1 MPFSILSIWAAR
13 LLEVL
18 GDALVR
24 STVLAL
30 VCLLMSFLLRRRTAA
45 LRHLLW
51 HGVLLTLLL
60 LPVLSLVLPPLRR
73 PALVVTR
80 TAQEIV
86 AGGANRGA
94 PAGAVPAFTPGTRFG
109 DSFDSS
115 RTAMVILV
123 LAGLYLAGVVAL
135 LFRLAAGL
143 YRLHR
148 LSARSQGILDA
159 DLREQIHSIWL
170 ADLWSV
176 KPRVLESAE
185 VSVPLT
191 LGLSEP
197 VVILPC
203 SWRQWDR
210 VKREAVLIHEL
221 AHAGRND
228 TRTLALASLAT
239 CLYWFHPLAW
249 ILKRHLA
256 LLAEQSCDEQVVRSL
271 DCERYAGILVDIAR
285 DLQHGGRRFL
295 APAVAAPMVKTS
307 QMKSRLERI
316 LSRTPSLE
324 TGSRFL
330 RIALLAC
337 LPPLAYLSAAGHLEQ
352 QIIEENPQLAS
363 HPVAPAED
371 VAELEAHLARDPAN
385 QEVHEKLLYIY
396 HDQWRTGD
404 PLAGEKHD
412 TDLLW
417 LIANHPES
425 NALGPH
431 VFCLGVSC
439 ASSDIA
445 QPTNDRP
452 GASQPHHQE
461 ARDLWM
467 NQLAKSLDSPAVLA
481 HAGAFFREEDGPRAL
496 DLYKQ
501 ARQLDPK
508 EVGYVR
514 AVAWFY
520 EQAEWQSRIPPDV
533 LDPAFAE
540 GLREELTSSND
551 AALLAA
557 VGSGLVPRSYSRAL
571 HPAETDLATL
581 AKQLMD
587 RALALDP
594 ANPQLQKTIEAA
606 QIPPPN
612 AKALGAPREAHRI
625 GAGVME
631 LSLIT
636 KVDPVYPP
644 LAKVA
649 GIQGNVVFDVLID
662 KDGSIESAQLSSGH
676 PLLANAARKALFQYR
691 YVPTLLRGN
700 PVPVVTTVTIKFHLP
715 SGSN

>member
-18 GDALVR
+18 GDALIR
-24 STVLAL
+24 STLLAL
-30 VCLLMSFLLRRRTAA
+30 VCLPLSFLLRRRTAA

-80 TAQEIV
+80 SAQEMV
-86 AGGANRGA
+86 TGGANRGA
-94 PAGAVPAFTPGTRFG
+94 PAGAVRAFTPGTGFG
-109 DSFDSS
+109 DSFDSR
-115 RTAMVILV
+115 RTATVILV

-143 YRLHR
+143 CRLHR

-191 LGLSEP
+191 LGMSEP
-197 VVILPC
+197 VVIFPC
-203 SWRQWDR
+203 CWRQWDR
-210 VKREAVLIHEL
+210 VKREAVLIHEM
-221 AHAGRND
+221 AHVGRND
-228 TRTLALASLAT
+228 TRTLILASLAT

-249 ILKRHLA
+249 VLKRHLA
-256 LLAEQSCDEQVVRSL
+256 LLAEQSCDERVVRSL

-307 QMKSRLERI
+307 QMKLRLERI
-316 LSRTPSLE
+316 LIRTHRLE

-363 HPVAPAED
+363 RPAAMVED
-371 VAELEAHLARDPAN
+371 ATQLEAQLARDPAN
-385 QEVHEKLLYIY
+385 QEAHEKLLFIY
-396 HDQWRTGD
+396 HHDWQTGD

-412 TDLLW
+412 TQLLW

-425 NALGPH
+425 YAL
-431 VFCLGVSC
+431 
-439 ASSDIA
+439 ADWYIA
-445 QPTNDRP
+445 RPANDRP
-452 GASQPHHQE
+452 GTFQSHYQE
-461 ARDLWM
+461 AQDLWT
-467 NQLAKSLDSPAVLA
+467 NQLAKFPDSPAVLA
-481 HAGAFFREEDGPRAL
+481 HAGAFFRDKDAPRAL

-501 ARQLDPK
+501 ARQLDPND
-508 EVGYVR
+508 VDYTR
-514 AVAWFY
+514 SVAWFY
-520 EQAEWQSRIPPDV
+520 EQAEMLSRVPPGATV
-533 LDPAFAE
+533 VGAMLDAPFAE
-540 GLREELTSSND
+540 NLREELTSSTD
-551 AALLAA
+551 ASLLAN
-557 VGSGLVPRSYSRAL
+557 VGSSLVRISHLLGAL
-571 HPAETDLATL
+571 FAGTDLPTFG
-581 AKQLMD
+581 KQLMD

-594 ANPQLQKTIEAA
+594 ANPQVQKTIEAA
-606 QIPPPN
+606 RILPPD
-612 AKALGAPREAHRI
+612 AKSLGAPR
-625 GAGVME
+625 GAVSMGARVME
-631 LSLIT
+631 LSLAKT
-636 KVDPVYPP
+636 VDPVYPP

-649 GIQGNVVFDVLID
+649 SIQGNVVFDVLID
-662 KDGSIESAQLSSGH
+662 KDGSVESAQLSSGH
-676 PLLANAARKALFQYR
+676 PLLANAARKALFQYH
-691 YVPTLLRGN
+691 YKPTLLNGN
-700 PVPVVTTVTIKFHLP
+700 PVPVVTTVTIAFRLP
-715 SGSN
+715 ESSN